1 MEIEYTLQAREDLEY
16 WKKANNN
23 VVLRKIRT
31 LIESIIETPY
41 HGIGKPESLKHNLSG
56 CWSRRISQE
65 HPIIYEIDRDII
77 YILSI
82 KGHYL

>member
-56 CWSRRISQE
+56 CWS
-65 HPIIYEIDRDII
+65 
-77 YILSI
+77 
-82 KGHYL
+82 